1 MSINIGLDIGA
12 VSLKLAAI
20 GAPSDEALFHNLG
33 DKSPTFYGASFPAG
47 SPFAGRPLILARY
60 RRIQGSPIQST
71 FDLLQELYE
80 YLPEE
85 NVEGIR
91 VTGSG
96 SQLLAKI
103 LGIYFENEFRAI
115 AKGVRTFNSEVRTI
129 FEIGGESSKY
139 LRLDPEAVGKHLGI
153 VDYQTSGE
161 CAAGTGSFIDQQ
173 ATRLL
178 YSVEQVGEAACGA
191 SCAAR
196 IAGRCSVFAK
206 TDMIHAQQK
215 GYTTE
220 QILRG
225 LCDAV
230 ARNFKSGIVK
240 GRAVV
245 APVAFIG
252 GVALNAGISEA
263 LREAFKLG
271 ENELVVPELYAWL
284 GAAGAAMLE
293 AEEWRKRSFKRIH
306 QLRQHEAAKKSFAC
320 TDALSMKNVLLLRDR
335 VASAGISDLK
345 SEISDQIL
353 PAGISNLKS
362 QIANLQSPNSTLPEA
377 TVSNP
382 DPQVPEWP
390 GATVSNPKLRISNFR
405 SQISN
410 KIKADLSQISN
421 KTEAYLGIDIGSV
434 STNLVVIDAAG
445 ILLKEIYLPTQGRPI
460 EVVDR
465 GLKEI
470 QAELGAWLD
479 IRGVGTTGSGREL
492 IGELVGADTVNDE
505 ITAHKTGAMH
515 VCQQM
520 GMEPVDTIF
529 EIGGQD
535 SKFIRIEKGVVVD
548 FTMNEACAA
557 GTGSFLEEQ
566 AEKLGI
572 SIKEEF
578 ARLALASAN
587 PARLGERCTV
597 FMERDVTSLLLKG
610 AEVGDLAAGLAYS
623 VALNY
628 LNRVVRGR
636 KIGNVIFFQGGTA
649 YNDAVAAAFSQVL
662 GKQIIVP
669 PHNGVIGAIGM
680 ALIARERM
688 KQASQPS
695 GFRGYDLHQVQF
707 TVRDFVC
714 RACSNY
720 CDMKEFTIEGERT
733 YWGDQ
738 CSDKFRKRARSDRK
752 PILEDLVEY
761 HEKLL
766 EEVLLPPKS
775 SKRSVGIPRSMFYYD
790 RFPFWCA
797 YFQELGFEVTVSAA
811 TDRKISARG
820 EETAVAQPCFPVQ
833 VAHGHVLDLL
843 DKKVDYLLLPNIV
856 NAEAPDQMVDS
867 HLCPWNQ
874 TLPFVVRAAPPV
886 EPMRAKLLTPTV
898 HFRYGRKHV
907 EKELAEF
914 ARPLG
919 FSRKQSDRAVTAAYA
934 AQGAFTDAILEA
946 GSEALTQLQASGEPA
961 LLLVGRAYNLY
972 DRSVN
977 CDILR
982 KLRSLYGVNVLPM
995 DFLPLDSE
1003 DITEVNAN
1011 MYWNSGRRIL
1021 AAAKLAS
1028 RHPNLH
1034 LVYISNFK
1042 CGPDSY
1048 IKSFLDDAAG
1058 KPSLVLQFDGHA
1070 NDAGFITRCEAYLD
1084 SKGFLRCPS
1093 STTVM

>member
-1 MSINIGLDIGA
+1 MSVNIGLDIGA

-20 GAPSDEALFHNLG
+20 GSTTDVALFRNLG
-33 DKSPTFYGASFPAG
+33 EESPTFYEDTFPAA
-47 SPFAGRPLILARY
+47 SPFAGRPLILSRY

-96 SQLLAKI
+96 SQLIAKI

-178 YSVEQVGEAACGA
+178 YSIEQVGAAACGA

-215 GYTTE
+215 GYSTE

-230 ARNFKSGIVK
+230 ARNFKSSIVK

-252 GVALNAGISEA
+252 GVALNAGISNA

-271 ENELVVPELYAWL
+271 ENDLLVPGLYAWL
-284 GAAGAAMLE
+284 GAAGAAILE

-306 QLRQHEAAKKSFAC
+306 QLRQHEAAKRSFAC
-320 TDALSMKNVLLLRDR
+320 TEVLSMQNVLLLRDR
-335 VASAGISDLK
+335 VQHVRPPLGAPGAAAGEPAEISNSKSQISDP
-345 SEISDQIL
+345 SQS
-353 PAGISNLKS
+353 PAGISNSK
-362 QIANLQSPNSTLPEA
+362 
-377 TVSNP
+377 
-382 DPQVPEWP
+382 
-390 GATVSNPKLRISNFR
+390 

-410 KIKADLSQISN
+410 KL
-421 KTEAYLGIDIGSV
+421 EAYLGIDIGSV
-434 STNLVVIDAAG
+434 STNLVVTDAAG
-445 ILLKEIYLPTQGRPI
+445 NLLKEIYLPTQGRPI

-470 QAELGAWLD
+470 EAELGAWLD

-597 FMERDVTSLLLKG
+597 FMERDVTSLMLKG

-649 YNDAVAAAFSQVL
+649 YNDAVAAAFSQIL
-662 GKQIIVP
+662 DKRIIVP

-688 KQASQPS
+688 KGAGHASR
-695 GFRGYDLHQVQF
+695 FRGYDLHQVQF
-707 TVRDFVC
+707 TARDFVC

-738 CSDKFRKRARSDRK
+738 CSDKFRKRARSDRR
-752 PILEDLVEY
+752 PILDDLVEY
-761 HEKLL
+761 REKLL
-766 EEVLLPPKS
+766 EEVLLPAKGSRP
-775 SKRSVGIPRSMFYYD
+775 SVGIPRTMYYYD

-797 YFQELGFEVTVSAA
+797 YFQELNFEVAVSAT

-820 EETAVAQPCFPVQ
+820 EESAVAQPCFPVQ

-843 DKKVDYLLLPNIV
+843 DKGVDYLLLPNIV
-856 NAEAPDQMVDS
+856 NAEAPPQGVDS

-874 TLPFVVRAAPPV
+874 TLPYVVRAAPQV
-886 EPMRAKLLTPTV
+886 ERLRSKLLIPTV
-898 HFRYGRKHV
+898 HFRFGRRHV
-907 EKELAEF
+907 EKELAAF
-914 ARPLG
+914 ARTLG
-919 FSRKQSDRAVTAAYA
+919 FSRKQSDRAVTAGYA
-934 AQGAFTDAILEA
+934 AQGAFTEAMLEA
-946 GSEALTQLQASGEPA
+946 GAEALAQLQASGEPA
-961 LLLVGRAYNLY
+961 LLLVGRPYNLY

-982 KLRSLYGVNVLPM
+982 KLRTLYGVNVLPM

-1003 DITEVNAN
+1003 DIRDVNPN

-1021 AAAKLAS
+1021 AAARLAR
-1028 RHPNLH
+1028 RHRNLH

-1048 IKSFLDDAAG
+1048 IKSFVDDAAG
-1058 KPSLVLQFDGHA
+1058 KPSLVLQFDGHS

>member
-20 GAPSDEALFHNLG
+20 GGPDDGPRFRTLTE
-33 DKSPTFYGASFPAG
+33 KSETFYAATFPES
-47 SPFAGRPLILARY
+47 SPFNSRALVLSRY
-60 RRIQGSPIQST
+60 RRLQGSPIQST
-71 FDLLQELYE
+71 FDLLKELYDF
-80 YLPEE
+80 LPEE
-85 NVEGIR
+85 DVEGIR

-96 SQLLAKI
+96 SQLIAKV

-115 AKGVRTFNSEVRTI
+115 AKGLRTFYPQIRTV
-129 FEIGGESSKY
+129 FEMGGEASKY
-139 LRLDPEAVGKHLGI
+139 LRLDPNVTGKHLGI
-153 VDYQTSGE
+153 IDYQTSGE

-178 YSVEQVGEAACGA
+178 YSIEQVGPAACGA

-215 GYTTE
+215 GYSTE

-230 ARNFKSGIVK
+230 ARNYKSSLVK

-245 APVAFIG
+245 PPVAFIG
-252 GVALNAGISEA
+252 GVAMNEGVRNA
-263 LREAFKLG
+263 LREAFKLK
-271 ENELVVPELYAWL
+271 EDDLLIPEHYAWL
-284 GAAGAAMLE
+284 GAMGAAMLE
-293 AEEWRKRSFKRIH
+293 SEEFRKRSFKRIH
-306 QLRQHEAAKKSFAC
+306 QLRQHEAARKNFAC
-320 TDALSMKNVLLLRDR
+320 TEPLSMERVLLLRDR
-335 VASAGISDLK
+335 AAQKVSGVRFQVSGKDAPIGACASPGTLHLTPHTSKEASAFTDTRHLA
-345 SEISDQIL
+345 
-353 PAGISNLKS
+353 PS
-362 QIANLQSPNSTLPEA
+362 QAPNTSIE
-377 TVSNP
+377 S
-382 DPQVPEWP
+382 
-390 GATVSNPKLRISNFR
+390 
-405 SQISN
+405 
-410 KIKADLSQISN
+410 
-421 KTEAYLGIDIGSV
+421 YLGIDIGSV
-434 STNLVVIDAAG
+434 STNLVVIDAEG
-445 ILLKEIYLPTQGRPI
+445 NQLKEIYLRTQGRPI

-470 QAELGAWLD
+470 EAELGDSLN

-505 ITAHKTGAMH
+505 ITAHKTGSMH
-515 VCQQM
+515 VCKHM

-535 SKFIRIEKGVVVD
+535 SKFIRIDKGVVVD

-572 SIKEEF
+572 LIKEEF
-578 ARLALASAN
+578 AQLALESAS

-597 FMERDVTSLLLKG
+597 FMERDVTGLMHKG

-636 KIGNVIFFQGGTA
+636 KIGKVIFFQGGTA
-649 YNDAVAAAFSQVL
+649 YNDAVAAAFSQIL

-680 ALIARERM
+680 ALIARDRM
-688 KQASQPS
+688 KDAGHASR
-695 GFRGYDLHQVQF
+695 FRGYDLDRVNF
-707 TVRDFVC
+707 TTREFVC
-714 RACSNY
+714 QACSNF
-720 CDMKEFTIEGERT
+720 CDMKEFNIEGQRT
-733 YWGDQ
+733 YWGDK
-738 CSDKFRKRARSDRK
+738 CSDKFRKRARTDRQ
-752 PILEDLVEY
+752 PVVEDLVEWR
-761 HEKLL
+761 EKLL
-766 EEVLLPPKS
+766 EEVLLPTRGGS
-775 SKRSVGIPRSMFYYD
+775 RTVGIPRTMFYYD

-797 YFQELGFEVTVSAA
+797 YFQELGFDVVVSSP
-811 TDRKISARG
+811 TDRKISMAG
-820 EETAVAQPCFPVQ
+820 EELTIAQPCFPVK
-833 VAHGHVLDLL
+833 VAHGHVQDLL
-843 DKKVDYLLLPNIV
+843 EKCVDYVLLPNIV
-856 NAEAPDQMVDS
+856 NAEAPEGQVDS

-874 TLPFVVRAAPPV
+874 TLPFVIRAAPQLDSAQ
-886 EPMRAKLLTPTV
+886 AKYLSPTV

-907 EKELAEF
+907 EKQLAEF
-914 ARPLG
+914 ARTLG
-919 FSRKQSDRAVTAAYA
+919 VKPRTNADAVLAAYA
-934 AQGAFTDAILEA
+934 AQEAFNDTLLEA
-946 GSEALTQLQASGEPA
+946 GAEALAKLQETGEPA
-961 LLLVGRAYNLY
+961 LVLVGRPYNIF

-977 CDILR
+977 CDIPR
-982 KLRSLYGVNVLPM
+982 KLRTLYGVNVLPM
-995 DFLPLDSE
+995 EVLPLDDV
-1003 DITEVNAN
+1003 DITDVNSN
-1011 MYWNSGRRIL
+1011 MYWSSGRRIL
-1021 AAAKLAS
+1021 AAARLA
-1028 RHPNLH
+1028 RRYPNLH

-1048 IKSFLDDAAG
+1048 IKSFIDEAAG

-1093 STTVM
+1093 SATAIAAAK